1 MKFLVV
7 GGGYTGARVL
17 SALPT
22 AMGVGRRN
30 SHNSQRPFLQRN
42 FDDKTPDTI
51 DIAGRYT
58 LLYTVPPSAEHDD
71 DLRLQRLLGALS
83 APPARIVY
91 LSTTGV
97 YGNRDG
103 ELTDET
109 VLPAPS
115 SPRAKRRWDAEQTL
129 LHYCSNT
136 STDLLVLRVPGIY
149 GPGRLGLDRI
159 EAATPIIS
167 EQDAKPAN
175 RIHVDDL
182 VRCCIAAMQPDAPTG
197 VVNVGDGDHR
207 SATWFANTVA
217 KITGLKPPPQ
227 IPRDQAMRSFPPRR
241 RSFLQES
248 RRLDTSRMRDK
259 LGVLPLYSNPED
271 GIKASLQTPGATD

>member
-7 GGGYTGARVL
+7 GGGYTGSRVL
-17 SALPT
+17 SAIP
-22 AMGVGRRN
+22 AAIGVGRRN
-30 SHNSQRPFLQRN
+30 SHNGQRPFLQRN
-42 FDDKTPDTI
+42 LDDKTPDRI

-58 LLYTVPPSAEHDD
+58 LLYTVPPSAEYDD

-83 APPARIVY
+83 APPTRIVY

-103 ELTDET
+103 ELTDES

-115 SPRAKRRWDAEQTL
+115 SPRAKRRWDAEQAL

-136 STDLLVLRVPGIY
+136 ATDLLVLRVPGIY

-159 EAATPIIS
+159 EAATPIIR

-197 VVNVGDGDHR
+197 VVNVGDGDHQ

-217 KITGLKPPPQ
+217 ALAGLKPPPQ
-227 IPRDQAMRSFPPRR
+227 IPLDQALRSFPPRR

-248 RRLDTSRMRDK
+248 RRLDTRRMRDV
-259 LGVLPLYSNPED
+259 LGVVPLYSNPKD
-271 GIKASLQTPGATD
+271 GIKASL